1 MVKVILGDLLENKV
15 GRMRRERS
23 STFSEKGDTP
33 MVCIGRKVKIVVV
46 VIVEETIFS
55 TIVINVTR
63 SLGCV
68 TLWPIHTNR

>member
-33 MVCIGRKVKIVVV
+33 MVCVGRKVKIVVV
-46 VIVEETIFS
+46 VIVDDCHQRDK
-55 TIVINVTR
+55 VIRMRHPVAN
-63 SLGCV
+63 SYQ
-68 TLWPIHTNR
+68 